1 DADLDNGVDAS
12 SAATSAPDSIVAA
25 APDGEDEQADDGSSA
40 QITVPNFRGLT
51 IAAALRVARQS
62 GVQLAFDEA
71 RAPMGIAL
79 AQAPAPGPA
88 QRGVVCR
95 VSFGRPE

>member
-1 DADLDNGVDAS
+1 MPDEASDDEDAE
-12 SAATSAPDSIVAA
+12 AP
-25 APDGEDEQADDGSSA
+25 PA

-62 GVQLAFDEA
+62 GVQLAFDDD
-71 RAPMGIAL
+71 RAAMGVAL
-79 AQAPAPGPA
+79 AQAPGPGPA

-95 VSFGRPE
+95 VSFGRAE